1 MCGIGCNAVTYHGGK
16 ITGAEEFKVGDRVL
30 VARDVTYKDVWIEAT
45 VDEEEDNPYVGKVI
59 TVLTDDGVY
68 YSSYARNFKEVSREH
83 LA

>member
-1 MCGIGCNAVTYHGGK
+1 M
-16 ITGAEEFKVGDRVL
+16 GAEEFKVDDRVL

-59 TVLTDDGVY
+59 TVLADDGVY
-68 YSSYARNFKEVSREH
+68 YSSYSHHFKEVSREH